1 MQHGDDFLNISVFLL
16 FQLIWAL
23 FLLGPSCLKIFRFW
37 TICSIKHLYLSVKS
51 ILKSMLMQSSKPI
64 SKGSSSPN
72 KVKKEEKKVESLSKK
87 IESNPGG
94 GGTILQSPTWD
105 EEGWRNVCQKLDD
118 IDEKVIRMTV
128 NQVCS

>member
-1 MQHGDDFLNISVFLL
+1 
-16 FQLIWAL
+16 
-23 FLLGPSCLKIFRFW
+23 
-37 TICSIKHLYLSVKS
+37 
-51 ILKSMLMQSSKPI
+51 MLMQSSKPI

-72 KVKKEEKKVESLSKK
+72 KVKKDEKKVESLSKK

-94 GGTILQSPTWD
+94 GGTMLQSPTWD

-128 NQVCS
+128 NQVFS